1 MKEPFVISSYK
12 GEVLLNLE
20 GLFLVVRLFPPLPEK
35 AVLEGLLVRQTLP
48 TLVRLGEWVGLSDSR
63 GILWVEADEAWFEEL
78 VSTLKEHGPIDAE
91 ERAEEALLSKKVANA
106 GLKLGRFLEDVRAL
120 RAFGEDRLQEAQK
133 LRNYG
138 QVASLASWL
147 ERLVSVEQAG
157 EEVARLWKVFGES
170 MGLVKVSTWKKEKGS
185 GGKSGKG
192 KGGKGLVGEARRGN
206 ATPQTAFRLPI
217 LQALLELGGQGR
229 TAEVLERVY
238 AKVRHILKEVDLE
251 PARTDRA
258 YEPLWRNRARWEAAR
273 LKREGLLAMGE
284 GLWAL
289 TDKGQAYLEAQGD
302 LPPS

>member
-1 MKEPFVISSYK
+1 MKEPFVLSSYK

-20 GLFLVVRLFPPLPEK
+20 GLFLVVRLFPPLPET
-35 AVLEGLLVRQTLP
+35 AVLEGLLVRQASP
-48 TLVRLGEWVGLSDSR
+48 TLVRLGEWVGLSGSR

-78 VSTLKEHGPIDAE
+78 VSTLKGHAPIDAE

-120 RAFGEDRLQEAQK
+120 RAFGEDGLQEAQK

-147 ERLVSVEQAG
+147 ERLVRVEQAG
-157 EEVARLWKVFGES
+157 EEVARLWKVFTGEPID
-170 MGLVKVSTWKKEKGS
+170 LVGVLTRKKGKGS
-185 GGKSGKG
+185 GSKSE
-192 KGGKGLVGEARRGN
+192 KGLVGEVRRGN

-217 LQALLELGGQGR
+217 LQTLLELGGQGR
-229 TAEVLERVY
+229 AAEVLERVY

-273 LKREGLLAMGE
+273 LKREGLLTMGE

-289 TDKGQAYLEAQGD
+289 TDKGRAYLEAQSD